1 MELVEQITNFRLYT
15 RDKTLPYFWTDTEV
29 TFFLNEGERECC
41 IRGLLLFDKTTDDVC
56 SVDVAVSENVL
67 DISKLIIEINYAKLV
82 SVATGSEI
90 ELEIISRKD
99 LEVLYPNWRTS
110 TKEAY
115 AVVHDDSSVEIIGTV
130 SEAYTFQMEVFRL
143 PLEDMGTSDN
153 DEPEIANVH
162 HRYIVLWA
170 MHRSYLVND
179 SDAHA
184 AELSDRYK
192 FEFEEYLWKPLRAKT
207 RIRRNENKNQ
217 YDSVFV

>member
-1 MELVEQITNFRLYT
+1 MELVDLITNFRLYT
-15 RDKTLPYFWTDTEV
+15 KDKKIPYFWTDDEI
-29 TFFLNEGERECC
+29 TFFLNEGERESC
-41 IRGLLLFDKTTDDVC
+41 IRGLLLFDKTTDEVCNMDV
-56 SVDVAVSENVL
+56 VAGTNALS
-67 DISKLIIEINYAKLV
+67 ISKFILEIKYAKLV
-82 SVATGSEI
+82 SVSTGSEI
-90 ELEIISRKD
+90 ELEILSRED
-99 LEVLYPNWRTS
+99 LETLYPNWRTS

-115 AVVHDDSSVEIIGTV
+115 VLVHDDSSVEIIGTV
-130 SEAYTFQMEVFRL
+130 SEDYTLQMEVFRL

-170 MHRSYLVND
+170 MHRAYHVTD

-192 FEFEEYLWKPLRAKT
+192 LEFEGYLWKPLRAKT
-207 RIRRNENKNQ
+207 RIRRNANKNQ